1 MRSRARRAWQV
12 ARGRLEDGRE
22 RSDEALLAE
31 SEAAEAQ
38 EAVEGGAGQA
48 QPSAGGPLVDPSVG
62 SVSGTPLP
70 AGYVPAEAAV
80 PRGVR
85 VAAAWAWR
93 MIVIAAAV
101 YGIFYLLTYVGNVVV
116 PAIIALLLTAMLQPG
131 ANWLHRHGVPRSL
144 ASLIMLITGIV
155 VVAGV
160 LTGVITSFINGFS
173 QLSENV
179 AAGLQQI
186 QSWLHNGPLHISD
199 KQITGALATAQG
211 WLSDNKG
218 VLTTGALSTATTVGE
233 VLVDIFL
240 ILFTTFFLVRDGRGI
255 WNFILQLA
263 LPRHARLAVDDA
275 GSASWKT
282 LVAYVRATVLVA
294 FIDAV
299 FIGIGIVAVQV
310 PFSLAIPLAA
320 LVFLGAFIP
329 IVGATVSGV
338 VAVLVTLVTQGFLA
352 AIVVMIVVLGVQQIE
367 GHLLQPLIMGRAVA
381 IHPLGVILGITG
393 GIAIAGIFGGLIA
406 VPSIA
411 VANTAIRH
419 LVARHRHGLDPE
431 VAALPALPPPQS
443 TGAAEP
449 SPPRVA
455 DAEPSETRADPDTG
469 PPTPPAGSDQSRPD

>member
-31 SEAAEAQ
+31 ARAAETQ
-38 EAVEGGAGQA
+38 EASVEGVDLARA
-48 QPSAGGPLVDPSVG
+48 TPGGPVAVDPSLE
-62 SVSGTPLP
+62 SVSGPPQP
-70 AGYVPAEAAV
+70 AGPAPAEASV
-80 PRGVR
+80 PDGVR
-85 VAAAWAWR
+85 IAAAWSWR

-101 YGIFYLLTYVGNVVV
+101 YGIFYALTYVGNVVV

-144 ASLIMLITGIV
+144 ASLIMLVTGIV

-160 LTGVITSFINGFS
+160 LAGVITSFINGFS
-173 QLSENV
+173 ELSENV

-186 QSWLHNGPLHISD
+186 QSWLHNGPFHVSD
-199 KQITGALATAQG
+199 KQITGALDTAQG
-211 WLSDNKG
+211 WISDNKG

-233 VLVDIFL
+233 VLVDLFL

-255 WNFILQLA
+255 WNFILQVA
-263 LPRHARLAVDDA
+263 LPRRARLAVDDA

-310 PFSLAIPLAA
+310 PLGLAIPLAA

-338 VAVLVTLVTQGFLA
+338 VAILVTLVTQGFLA

-381 IHPLGVILGITG
+381 VHPLGVILGITG

-411 VANTAIRH
+411 VANTAIRR
-419 LVARHRHGLDPE
+419 LVARHRHGLDPRPAE
-431 VAALPALPPPQS
+431 LPALPPPQS
-443 TGAAEP
+443 
-449 SPPRVA
+449 
-455 DAEPSETRADPDTG
+455 D
-469 PPTPPAGSDQSRPD
+469 